1 MNSSADAGG
10 LGPTVLTRAFAEVG
24 RVTLSR
30 LVRVDLRR
38 LVARASALAEEHAE
52 SPALARASGL
62 VRWVSL
68 FARNLEMTLYWGA
81 AWGVAHLLMVIVA
94 SLLSA
99 HGAVPPRVEIAVDL
113 FLGLLFGVAVL
124 RLAVTTARV
133 RQLSALARPD
143 PGQPRLVNP
152 PKRPP
157 LLRLLEPTDLDL
169 ALALGLVLLA
179 EFLA

>member
-1 MNSSADAGG
+1 MNTSADARG
-10 LGPTVLTRAFAEVG
+10 LGPSVLTRAFAAAG

-30 LVRVDLRR
+30 LVHVDLRR
-38 LVARASALAEEHAE
+38 LVARVSALAEEHAE
-52 SPALARASGL
+52 SPTMARASGL

-68 FARNLEMTLYWGA
+68 FARNLEMTLYWAA
-81 AWGVAHLLMVIVA
+81 AWGVAHLLMVIIA
-94 SLLSA
+94 SLLGP

-133 RQLSALARPD
+133 RQLGAFARPD
-143 PGQPRLVNP
+143 PRQPRLVNP
-152 PKRPP
+152 PRRPP
-157 LLRLLEPTDLDL
+157 FLRLLEPTDLDL